1 MEKRLDEVLAGLAV
15 LERCGSA
22 VINGVAYDSRRV
34 KSGDLFVAIRGLRQD
49 GHQFIPEA
57 VSRGAV
63 AVLVERPVEVPPG
76 VAVARVADTRAVL
89 GPVAASF
96 YDYPAEKLLVVGV
109 TGTNGKTT
117 TTHLIKAI
125 LEEAGH
131 TVGLIGTVR
140 NLIGE
145 RELPAERTTPEASD
159 LQELLARMVAGGA
172 TAAVLEVSSHA
183 VVLHRI
189 EGCSFDGGV
198 FTNLTQDHLDFHGT
212 FQAYLEAKAN
222 FLAGLGR
229 GGRFGGR
236 KEQAVVALN
245 ADDPQTP
252 SIRRRID
259 EGKVR
264 VVTYGRREGV
274 DVQGVEVELGARG
287 TAMRVLLPTGSLS
300 LQMRMRGEFNV
311 FNALAA
317 AAVTWGLGVAP
328 EAIQKGLTEVEGV
341 PGRFEAVE
349 EGQDFSVIVDYAH
362 TPDGLEKILRAV
374 RGVTSGRIIAVFG
387 CGGDRDRTKRPV
399 MGEIAGREADYVVV
413 TSDNP
418 RSEDPVVIC
427 REIEGGLQL
436 TACPYEVV
444 LDRAQAIQRAVDLAQ
459 PGDAVVIA
467 GKGHET
473 YQIFRDRTVH
483 FDDREEARRA
493 LKQRLGREES

>member
-1 MEKRLDEVLAGLAV
+1 MEKSLDEVLAGLPV
-15 LERCGSA
+15 LERRGTA
-22 VINGVAYDSRRV
+22 VISGVAHDSRRV
-34 KSGDLFVAIRGLRQD
+34 KGGDLFVAIRGLRQD

-57 VSRGAV
+57 IGRGAA
-63 AVLVERPVEVPPG
+63 AVLVERPVEVPAG
-76 VAVARVADTRAVL
+76 VAVARVADTRAAL

-96 YDYPAEKLLVVGV
+96 YGYPAEKLLVVGV

-117 TTHLIKAI
+117 TTYLIKAI

-131 TVGLIGTVR
+131 IVGLIGTVR

-159 LQELLARMVAGGA
+159 LQELLARMVAEGA

-189 EGCSFDGGV
+189 DGCFFDAGV

-212 FQAYLEAKAN
+212 LQAYLEAKAA

-229 GGRFGGR
+229 GRRFGGR
-236 KEQAVVALN
+236 KERAVAALN
-245 ADDPQTP
+245 ADDPQA
-252 SIRRRID
+252 SFIRRQID
-259 EGKVR
+259 EKKVR
-264 VVTYGRREGV
+264 IVTYGRREGAE
-274 DVQGVEVELGARG
+274 VQGAEVDLEARG
-287 TAMRVLLPTGSLS
+287 MAMRVLLPTGTLP
-300 LQMRMRGEFNV
+300 LRLHLTGEFNV
-311 FNALAA
+311 SNALAA
-317 AAVTWGLGVAP
+317 AAVTWGLGIPP
-328 EAIQKGLTEVEGV
+328 EAIQKGLAKVRGV

-349 EGQDFSVIVDYAH
+349 EGQNFSVIVDYAH

-374 RGVTSGRIIAVFG
+374 RGVTSGRVIAVFG

-418 RSEDPVVIC
+418 RSEDPAAIC
-427 REIEGGLQL
+427 REIEEGLRP
-436 TACPYEVV
+436 TARPYEVV

-459 PGDAVVIA
+459 TGDAVVIA

-493 LKQRLGREES
+493 LRRRLAREGS